1 MTNDLNYIFVG
12 GYNPIIDI
20 YKYNGNEYVWHQNL
34 TEMANSIIDIS
45 MTNNSEYMGC
55 GGHEG
60 KVRIYQN
67 NGTGF
72 NMKY

>member
-1 MTNDLNYIFVG
+1 MADS
-12 GYNPIIDI
+12 IIDI
-20 YKYNGNEYVWHQNL
+20 YL
-34 TEMANSIIDIS
+34 A
-45 MTNNSEYMGC
+45 NNSEYMGC